1 MPTVSV
7 NGKEREVNAGATVLD
22 LLTSLALQPRIVA
35 VEYNREILKRVL
47 YSDTEL
53 CDGDGLEIVRFVQG
67 G

>member
-22 LLTSLALQPRIVA
+22 LLNLLELHPRIFA